1 MTIFLHKQA
10 EQLSDVKNYVIKA
23 GKEMIEH
30 TFAVCAYGESPY
42 LEKSIRSVVKQ
53 SVKSRVIV
61 CTSTPNSYIEN
72 LTKKYHL
79 PYYVRQGESSLQ
91 DDWNYAYDKAGTEY
105 VTLTHQDDIY
115 HKDYLKYMTVYLER
129 YSDTL
134 IAMTDYR
141 IINQDQQVRWDVSLM
156 VKQMLKLPL
165 RIPFLA
171 DKRWV
176 KLGIQAFGNGIC
188 CPSVCYHRTLLGNS
202 IFQSGYHY
210 ALDWEISD
218 EGCNIDEVESYGMN
232 VYVNSA
238 TTLEEQYQEIRDIGK
253 IFGVEETAEAFV
265 EDQKTRIAAVQEKV
279 KDQKPVKVLV
289 YDSGNDGVFT
299 CSGTNFESLLVGFAG
314 GDNIFKDLNEK
325 QWITVSYEEVLA
337 RDPDVILIHDY
348 DSPSVEEKIQEIK
361 SNPTL
366 SQLDCVK
373 NERFATIT
381 LESVLAGDRMAYA
394 VESMASEFYPELFT
408 E

>member
-42 LEKSIRSVVKQ
+42 LEKSIRSVIKQ

-210 ALDWEISD
+210 ALDWEMFVEIAKKQGRFTYIPKNLFYYRIH
-218 EGCNIDEVESYGMN
+218 EG
-232 VYVNSA
+232 A
-238 TTLEEQYQEIRDIGK
+238 TTKVCLK
-253 IFGVEETAEAFV
+253 N
-265 EDQKTRIAAVQEKV
+265 QEKMAEELEMF
-279 KDQKPVKVLV
+279 QKFWPDPVVRVLMHF
-289 YDSGNDGVFT
+289 YKFGYR
-299 CSGTNFESLLVGFAG
+299 
-314 GDNIFKDLNEK
+314 
-325 QWITVSYEEVLA
+325 SYE
-337 RDPDVILIHDY
+337 
-348 DSPSVEEKIQEIK
+348 K
-361 SNPTL
+361 
-366 SQLDCVK
+366 
-373 NERFATIT
+373 
-381 LESVLAGDRMAYA
+381 
-394 VESMASEFYPELFT
+394 
-408 E
+408 